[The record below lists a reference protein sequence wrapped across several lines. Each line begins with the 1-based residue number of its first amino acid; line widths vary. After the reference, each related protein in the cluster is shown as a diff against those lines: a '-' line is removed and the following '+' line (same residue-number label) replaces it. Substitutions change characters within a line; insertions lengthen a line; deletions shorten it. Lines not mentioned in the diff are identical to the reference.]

1 MSLSISALSFIVLAV
16 TVAVWLVADFEALS
30 YQVTTTFDTSCAARI
45 RTAPAINY
53 TACYQLAFFVFYH
66 FSINLLHRFC
76 LPCVGVGKLFGWFWS
91 CVGFFERPANV
102 LDYEAWGSV
111 KSIAKSSNE
120 EIPFNSFVS
129 IQSIPLP
136 GV

>member
-1 MSLSISALSFIVLAV
+1 MHHNGCVYKTFGISKHFHVKLQLLLIRAEMLDKPLTAKCFIYDVTAWCSLYSVIFLSICYYFPSAVCWGRQAL
-16 TVAVWLVADFEALS
+16 WLVL
-30 YQVTTTFDTSCAARI
+30 VVR
-45 RTAPAINY
+45 
-53 TACYQLAFFVFYH
+53 LA
-66 FSINLLHRFC
+66 
-76 LPCVGVGKLFGWFWS
+76 
-91 CVGFFERPANV
+91 FFERPANV
-102 LDYEAWGSV
+102 LDYEALGSV

>member
-1 MSLSISALSFIVLAV
+1 MPNGYVYETFGISKHFPVKLQLLLIRA
-16 TVAVWLVADFEALS
+16 E
-30 YQVTTTFDTSCAARI
+30 TFDNPL
-45 RTAPAINY
+45 PAKCFIYDVTNWPF
-53 TACYQLAFFVFYH
+53 L
-66 FSINLLHRFC
+66 FSVIFSFNLLHRFC

-91 CVGFFERPANV
+91 CVSFFERPANV
-102 LDYEAWGSV
+102 LDYEALGSV

-120 EIPFNSFVS
+120 EMPFNSFVS